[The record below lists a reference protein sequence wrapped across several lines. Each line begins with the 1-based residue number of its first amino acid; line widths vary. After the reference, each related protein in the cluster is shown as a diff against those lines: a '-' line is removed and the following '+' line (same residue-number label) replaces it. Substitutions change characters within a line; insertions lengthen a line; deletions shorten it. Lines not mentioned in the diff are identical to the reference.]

1 MRMID
6 REFEVAVSELNE
18 WTPQR
23 TKIHIPDSNVD
34 NTIAINNKLVSL
46 EEQYIEIFA
55 TRVQREVRG
64 IKFGVKANGS
74 YQHKKFVYMEGYPY
88 TMGYL
93 HYGDPR
99 ENAEQK
105 VNHFC
110 VSSPIIQNAKYA
122 DYNQNYAMKMSVSLE
137 QGVKNAK
144 RYLQPVPWGVV
155 ANMNFSLVR
164 HAFNK
169 ERNVFEDAFDV
180 SKEGLGLRRDTL
192 VPELANLIDNGH
204 VFLDKDLHEKI
215 VDLVAKRKAYEEDK
229 QKRLDLYF
237 VYAYIKW
244 GKETYIVIEVDNDV
258 PQGWKRLPHKEY
270 TADTL
275 PAELKGRVMSLNVL
289 EQDTFVDGVGYK
301 ARDNMFYVSR

>member
-1 MRMID
+1 MRTID
-6 REFEVAVSELNE
+6 SDFDIAVSELTE
-18 WTPQR
+18 W
-23 TKIHIPDSNVD
+23 IPRKFQEWDFEIND
-34 NTIAINNKLVSL
+34 FAI
-46 EEQYIEIFA
+46 Q
-55 TRVQREVRG
+55 VQKEMRG

-74 YQHKKFVYMEGYPY
+74 YKHKKFVYMEGYPY

-93 HYGDPR
+93 HYSDPR
-99 ENAEQK
+99 ESAEQK

-110 VSSPIIQNAKYA
+110 VSAPTITNEKYA
-122 DYNQNYAMKMSVSLE
+122 DYNKNYAMKMSTRLE

-155 ANMNFSLVR
+155 AHKNFKEVR
-164 HAFNK
+164 YAFNR
-169 ERNVFEDAFDV
+169 ERNVFEDAYEKV
-180 SKEGLGLRRDTL
+180 KEELGLRRDTL
-192 VPELANLIDNGH
+192 VSELTNLVDNGH

-215 VDLVAKRKAYEEDK
+215 VDLVVKRKVYKEDK

-244 GKETYIVIEVDNDV
+244 GKETYVVIEIDNDV
-258 PQGWKRLPHKEY
+258 PNGWRGLPHKEY

-275 PAELKGRVMSLNVL
+275 PEQLKGRVMSLNVL
-289 EQDTFVDGVGYK
+289 EPDTFVDDVGYK

>member
-1 MRMID
+1 
-6 REFEVAVSELNE
+6 
-18 WTPQR
+18 
-23 TKIHIPDSNVD
+23 
-34 NTIAINNKLVSL
+34 
-46 EEQYIEIFA
+46 
-55 TRVQREVRG
+55 
-64 IKFGVKANGS
+64 
-74 YQHKKFVYMEGYPY
+74 MEGYPY

-99 ENAEQK
+99 EYAEQR

-110 VSSPIIQNAKYA
+110 VSAPTIENAKYA
-122 DYNQNYAMKMSVSLE
+122 DYNSNYSMKMSISLE

-275 PAELKGRVMSLNVL
+275 PEQLKGRVMSLNVL
-289 EQDTFVDGVGYK
+289 EPDTFVDGVGYK

>member
-1 MRMID
+1 MID

-18 WTPQR
+18 WTPKKFQEWDFE
-23 TKIHIPDSNVD
+23 INDF
-34 NTIAINNKLVSL
+34 AI
-46 EEQYIEIFA
+46 Q
-55 TRVQREVRG
+55 VQKEMRG

-93 HYGDPR
+93 HYDDPR

-110 VSSPIIQNAKYA
+110 VSAPTIQNGKYA
-122 DYNQNYAMKMSVSLE
+122 DYNQNYAMKMSVNLE

-155 ANMNFSLVR
+155 AHMNFSLVR

-169 ERNVFEDAFDV
+169 ERNVFEDAFEG
-180 SKEGLGLRRDTL
+180 SKNDLGLRRDTL
-192 VPELANLIDNGH
+192 VPELTNLIDSGH

-229 QKRLDLYF
+229 RKRCDLYF
-237 VYAYIKW
+237 VYAFIKW
-244 GKETYIVIEVDNDV
+244 DKETYIVIEIDNDV
-258 PQGWKRLPHKEY
+258 PNGWRSLPHKTY
-270 TADTL
+270 DADTL
-275 PAELKGRVMSLNVL
+275 PDQLKGRVMSLNVL

>member
-23 TKIHIPDSNVD
+23 TKIHIPDSNAD

-46 EEQYIEIFA
+46 KEQYAEIFA

-110 VSSPIIQNAKYA
+110 VSAPTIQNAKYA
-122 DYNQNYAMKMSVSLE
+122 DYNSNYSMKMSVSLE

-155 ANMNFSLVR
+155 AYMNYKLVR
-164 HAFNK
+164 HAFNR
-169 ERNVFEDAFDV
+169 ERNSFQDAFEL
-180 SKEGLGLRRDTL
+180 SMSELGMNNKTL
-192 VPELANLIDNGH
+192 APELATLIENGH
-204 VFLDKDLHEKI
+204 TFLDKDLHEKI
-215 VDLVAKRKAYEEDK
+215 VDLVVKRKVYKEDK

-244 GKETYIVIEVDNDV
+244 DKETYVVIEIDNDV
-258 PQGWKRLPHKEY
+258 PNGWRGLPHKEY

-275 PAELKGRVMSLNVL
+275 PEQLKGRVMSLNVL
-289 EQDTFVDGVGYK
+289 EPDTFVDGVGYK